1 MSGKKYLISYDWKM
15 NLNGQYC
22 YYEHYETDSFIK
34 AVLKFLML
42 KRKHEIMTIEY
53 RDYKE

>member
-42 KRKHEIMTIEY
+42 KRKYEIMTIEY